1 MKRRLS
7 LLPNL
12 YQVVVYYVLWVTSD
26 IIRSDLWEVSG
37 NEAAK
42 CLKVLPCLR
51 PVRRDYP
58 QADVEVLQHTQPFF
72 GTFFVNF
79 RG

>member
-1 MKRRLS
+1 MRRRLS

-42 CLKVLPCLR
+42 CLKVPL
-51 PVRRDYP
+51 
-58 QADVEVLQHTQPFF
+58 
-72 GTFFVNF
+72 
-79 RG
+79 